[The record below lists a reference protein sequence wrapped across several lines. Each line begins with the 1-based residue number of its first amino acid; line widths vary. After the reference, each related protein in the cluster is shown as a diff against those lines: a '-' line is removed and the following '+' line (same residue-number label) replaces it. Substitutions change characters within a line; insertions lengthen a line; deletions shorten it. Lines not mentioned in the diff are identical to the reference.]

1 MEMTTNGE
9 LGVPAKYSVARNG
22 YRNRN
27 PVSPP

>member
-1 MEMTTNGE
+1 MEMTTNRE
-9 LGVPAKYSVARNG
+9 LGSTANRSVASNS

>member
-9 LGVPAKYSVARNG
+9 LGLPAKQSVASNS